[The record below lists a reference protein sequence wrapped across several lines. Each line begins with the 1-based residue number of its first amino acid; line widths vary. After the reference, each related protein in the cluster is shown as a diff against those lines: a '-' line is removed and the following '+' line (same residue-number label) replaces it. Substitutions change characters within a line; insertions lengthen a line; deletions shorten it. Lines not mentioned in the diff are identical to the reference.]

1 MSFFSYL
8 RNVRAEM
15 QHVVWPSHK
24 QTLQHVGVVI
34 CISIVM
40 AIITAALD
48 FGFGRILANLIG
60 F

>member
-1 MSFFSYL
+1 MSLFSYL

-24 QTLQHVGVVI
+24 QTIQHVGVVI
-34 CISIVM
+34 FISVVI
-40 AIITAALD
+40 ALIIAALD
-48 FGFGRILANLIG
+48 FGLGRILAKLIG

>member
-1 MSFFSYL
+1 MSLFSYL

-24 QTLQHVGVVI
+24 QTLQHVGVIVF
-34 CISIVM
+34 ISVVM
-40 AIITAALD
+40 ALITAAFD
-48 FGFGRILANLIG
+48 FGFGRILARIIG